1 MLIHEHTLQSGN
13 VCRYFQCQNI
23 MKWNEGILNGLVI
36 TQTSTSHFLSSSKES
51 SKQAQREKG
60 KSLAMPAYLLAS
72 SLQPHPSSSTWEEAC
87 SGTFGISLLKPKS
100 VLGAYVLCLWCAVRK
115 VWKTNVVKKRKENNM
130 LLLFFNFC
138 LLSHFK
144 GIWVKCPVEIG

>member
-51 SKQAQREKG
+51 SKQAQREKASHWQCQRTFLLVPFSRIRRHPPER
-60 KSLAMPAYLLAS
+60 KPAVE
-72 SLQPHPSSSTWEEAC
+72 PSGFHC
-87 SGTFGISLLKPKS
+87 
-100 VLGAYVLCLWCAVRK
+100 
-115 VWKTNVVKKRKENNM
+115 
-130 LLLFFNFC
+130 
-138 LLSHFK
+138 
-144 GIWVKCPVEIG
+144 